1 MIAAYFGGRA
11 GNQMFTYAFARK
23 LTEINGGCLFLTFQ
37 EVILKTTLTNSIFS
51 HILKNTQI

>member
-23 LTEINGGCLFLTFQ
+23 INGGIDF
-37 EVILKTTLTNSIFS
+37 
-51 HILKNTQI
+51 

>member
-23 LTEINGGCLFLTFQ
+23 LTEINGGIDF
-37 EVILKTTLTNSIFS
+37 
-51 HILKNTQI
+51 